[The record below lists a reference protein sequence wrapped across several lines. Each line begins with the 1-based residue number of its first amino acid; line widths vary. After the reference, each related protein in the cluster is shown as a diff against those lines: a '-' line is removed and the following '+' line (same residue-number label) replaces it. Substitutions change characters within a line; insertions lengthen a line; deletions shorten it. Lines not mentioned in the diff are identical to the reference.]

1 MAHSM
6 FTHIQSYPYMNSEL
20 FSTILSQDF
29 QWPFQDMPP
38 YVVALYGTV
47 PLFWDSEMLRFRLSQ
62 AVPVTIPRWGPLDE
76 VVSPIDHSQPT
87 YKPT

>member
-1 MAHSM
+1 
-6 FTHIQSYPYMNSEL
+6 MNSEL

-62 AVPVTIPRWGPLDE
+62 AVPVTIPR
-76 VVSPIDHSQPT
+76 
-87 YKPT
+87 